1 MKRFLSILC
10 LLTIVS
16 AFADTQVVY
25 RYLNNELSNRFDG
38 KMEKLLSRTIV
49 NRCFNGN
56 VALVTD
62 SVDILMVDSLQSRI
76 TVPVESKTAFDTQ
89 IVVTFEFRDFDA
101 ESDEEIYHTIEVLI
115 EKSSNPNLKDL
126 MRIDISSASGFC
138 Q

>member
-25 RYLNNELSNRFDG
+25 RYLNNELSVKFDS

-49 NRCFNGN
+49 NRCFNGD
-56 VALVTD
+56 ATLVTD
-62 SVDILMVDSLQSRI
+62 VMDILMVDSMQSTI
-76 TVPVESKTAFDTQ
+76 IVPAESKTAFDTQ

-101 ESDEEIYHTIEVLI
+101 QTDEEIYRSIEVLI

-126 MRIDISSASGFC
+126 MRIDISSSTDFC

>member
-25 RYLNNELSNRFDG
+25 RYLNNELSEKFDS
-38 KMEKLLSRTIV
+38 KMEKLLSRTII
-49 NRCFNGN
+49 NRCFSGN
-56 VALVTD
+56 TALVTE
-62 SVDILMVDSLQSRI
+62 SMDILMVDSMQSRI
-76 TVPVESKTAFDTQ
+76 IVPEESKTAFDTQ

-101 ESDEEIYHTIEVLI
+101 QSDEEIYRTVEVLI

-126 MRIDISSASGFC
+126 MRIDISSASDFC